1 MKYLL
6 DTNICI
12 YLIKQRPFS
21 VLEKFASVQVGEI
34 GISAISVAELQYGVQ
49 QSQHPAQNEAAL
61 EQFLLPLLILP
72 FDEQAAASYGRIRAF
87 LQRQGTPIGSL
98 DMLIA
103 AQALSLNAILVTNNE
118 VEFARVPDIR
128 LENWSLPGMTQ

>member
-21 VLEKFASVQVGEI
+21 VLEKFAAVQVGEV

-49 QSQHPAQNEAAL
+49 KSHHQAQNMAAF

-72 FDEQAAASYGRIRAF
+72 LDERAAVSYGRMRAF

-118 VEFARVPDIR
+118 AEFTRVPGIR
-128 LENWSLPGMTQ
+128 LENWSSPGERQ